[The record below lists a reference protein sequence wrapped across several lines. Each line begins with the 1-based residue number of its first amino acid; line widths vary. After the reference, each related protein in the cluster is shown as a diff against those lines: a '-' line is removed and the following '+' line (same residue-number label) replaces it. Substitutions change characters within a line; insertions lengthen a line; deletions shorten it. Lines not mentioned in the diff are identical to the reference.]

1 MEVTGKRRRMETEYG
16 DVTGVILVGGR
27 SARMGRD
34 KAFLSL
40 GGATFFER
48 VLGAMRRHLGTIF
61 LVGDRPERFTMYGL
75 RVYPD
80 IYPGSALGGL
90 HTALSRATTSYVF
103 VSPCDL
109 PFASPDVMQY
119 LISLR
124 EGFDAVV
131 PFSRG
136 YPEPLFALYSRNCL
150 EPMSDLLDAGNCR
163 IFDFYP
169 RVKFRRVP
177 EAELASVPG
186 SEKAFLNINTMKE
199 YEGILYG
206 GGK

>member
-1 MEVTGKRRRMETEYG
+1 MKTEYG

-34 KAFLSL
+34 KAFLPL

-48 VLGAMRRHLGTIF
+48 ALAAMKRHLETIF
-61 LVGDRPERFTMYGL
+61 LVGDRPERFTRYGL

-90 HTALSRATTSYVF
+90 HTAVSRAITSYVF

-109 PFASPDVMQY
+109 PYASPDVMQY

-124 EGFDAVV
+124 EGFDVVV

-150 EPMSDLLDAGNCR
+150 EPMRDLLEAGNFR

-169 RVKFRRVP
+169 LIRVRRVP
-177 EAELASVPG
+177 ETELAPIAG
-186 SEKAFLNINTMKE
+186 SEKAFLNINTMEE
-199 YEGILYG
+199 YEGILDG